1 MLGQAQTQNA
11 TQKESLH
18 SNQNDRPTQG
28 RPRRN
33 ARSAYATS
41 PEPQEAKSDAQGEP
55 SAWGR
60 PRRSARGAGANAPE
74 PQDGQDAEVAA
85 TDQPTGEGHQAN
97 PNPTPEQLLQQLQ
110 AGLQRAQQERDRLA
124 VAFEAN
130 QRAMQMSQQA
140 SEVRQQLAILQAEIQ
155 SLQTNQPLSNNS
167 NQIQPAPQS
176 QINPWSSPVI
186 QPTFGTPHN
195 LQPIQRSI
203 DPKSPLSEGLQS
215 SPWPLSYKPITLPKF
230 NGKKDPRQF
239 VTSFEAAI
247 ASAGGNDTVL
257 AKSFV
262 IAAEGDAL
270 AWYSMLRPTLPES
283 GIALAA

>member
-1 MLGQAQTQNA
+1 MPPKRKASAQ
-11 TQKESLH
+11 
-18 SNQNDRPTQG
+18 NQNDTPTQG

-33 ARSAYATS
+33 ARSAYASS
-41 PEPQEAKSDAQGEP
+41 PEPQETESDAQGEP

-74 PQDGQDAEVAA
+74 PQDGQEAEVAA
-85 TDQPTGEGHQAN
+85 VDQPTGEGHQAN
-97 PNPTPEQLLQQLQ
+97 HNPTPEQLLQQLQ

-140 SEVRQQLAILQAEIQ
+140 SEVRQQLAILQAKIQ

-186 QPTFGTPHN
+186 QPTFGYPPQPSTNTKIDRPKVPIVRRTPELTLAAF
-195 LQPIQRSI
+195 LQ
-203 DPKSPLSEGLQS
+203 
-215 SPWPLSYKPITLPKF
+215 THH
-230 NGKKDPRQF
+230 
-239 VTSFEAAI
+239 
-247 ASAGGNDTVL
+247 L
-257 AKSFV
+257 AKV
-262 IAAEGDAL
+262 QRQD
-270 AWYSMLRPTLPES
+270 RPKTVRHEF
-283 GIALAA
+283 